1 MLTFEHLLIRY
12 VIGVRFT
19 TSHMHMLILI
29 VVKCMNRDRFY
40 LI

>member
-1 MLTFEHLLIRY
+1 MFRFDHLLITS
-12 VIGVRFT
+12 VIGVSLT
-19 TSHMHMLILI
+19 TSHMHILILI